1 MDLDDD
7 GDAVAGRVT
16 LDGDGDGSG
25 DAKRLA
31 LRRWPRG
38 RTAARAAPISSAPA
52 QVRERKL
59 GDLFEYEIEH
69 PVTIRRNQSALV
81 PIVLREFE
89 GRPVLLY
96 NKQNRAEN
104 PMRCVEFKNTTGL
117 TLEGGPVTVLEGG
130 SYVGEAMLETLKPDE
145 TRLVPFAVEL
155 GVKVLDNVE
164 SRNEHVS
171 RVVISKGT
179 LVAYYAQVATTTYLL
194 DNKGDA
200 PGVVYLE
207 HPREGA
213 DWTLVEPATAHEV
226 TESYW
231 RFRFDLAPS
240 GVTRFVVRKQRRLIQ
255 RHALADAPTRQL
267 ELWID
272 QRYLDAASEAVL
284 RQALELRRK
293 ISDAEAIVRRLE
305 AERQG
310 DPHRAGTDPREPQVA
325 ERSRRRSGSCASGS
339 SGRSARRRIASR
351 PSARRSRRRRARPR
365 SSGSS
370 SPICSSS

>member
-1 MDLDDD
+1 M
-7 GDAVAGRVT
+7 
-16 LDGDGDGSG
+16 
-25 DAKRLA
+25 
-31 LRRWPRG
+31 
-38 RTAARAAPISSAPA
+38 AARRAPISSTPA

-69 PVTIRRNQSALV
+69 PVTIRRNQAALV
-81 PIVLREFE
+81 PIVLREFK

-104 PMRCVEFKNTTGL
+104 PMRCVEFENSTGL

-130 SYVGEAMLETLKPDE
+130 NYVGEAMLETLKPDE

-155 GVKVLDNVE
+155 GVKVLDNVD
-164 SRNEHVS
+164 SRDEHVS

-179 LVAYYAQVATTTYLL
+179 LQAHHGQVATRRPTCF

-231 RFRFDLAPS
+231 RFRFDLAPR
-240 GVTRFVVRKQRRLIQ
+240 GVTRFVVRKQRLLIQ
-255 RHALADAPTRQL
+255 RHVLADAPARQL

-272 QRYLDAASEAVL
+272 QRYLDEPTEAVHPPGP
-284 RQALELRRK
+284 RAPRK
-293 ISDAEAIVRRLE
+293 VSDAEEKVRRLE
-305 AERQG
+305 AERKTIHTEQERIRENLKSLG
-310 DPHRAGTDPREPQVA
+310 DRASEKELRERFVRTFDTQEDRLEAIGKEIAAPTREA
-325 ERSRRRSGSCASGS
+325 TS
-339 SGRSARRRIASR
+339 SASR
-351 PSARRSRRRRARPR
+351 W
-365 SSGSS
+365 
-370 SPICSSS
+370 PICSSS